1 MALPATLVVKINLS
15 GGASFGNPF
24 ILGTSQLGFAEL
36 ASSVPVIVD
45 VSAQTLNISTRRGR
59 NLIQDQYESGQATI
73 RINDPDGDWNPQNTS
88 SPYYGLLQ
96 PLRKIQAS
104 AIYGATTYGL
114 FGGYITEYRYT
125 YPTGQETGYV
135 TFICYDAFRLM
146 YNSNV
151 TTVTGGTAG
160 QTTAQRV
167 QSILTMIAWPPAFTS
182 IGTGATTCVVDPGT
196 TRTVLEAIQT
206 AEFTEQGAFY
216 IDENGVATF
225 KGRQFVYD
233 AQAASPTVFNQTG
246 GISYAG
252 ITFALDDKTIVNK
265 ATVTRIGGTAGQ
277 TTAQRVQSILT
288 MIAWPPAF
296 TSIGTG
302 ATTCVAD
309 PGTTRTVLEAIQT
322 AEFTEQGAFYID
334 ENGVATFKGR
344 QYVYDAQAASPTV
357 FNQTGTGINYA
368 GITFALD
375 DKTIVNKASVTR
387 IGGTTQTYSDATSI
401 AQYFTRSITATDML
415 MQTDAN
421 ALALATAYVDSR
433 KETSIRI
440 ETITLDLMTPSYTAG
455 VTAALSL
462 DFFNTVDITNE
473 QPGGSTIQKK
483 LQVQGI
489 AHNITPNT
497 WTTTIA
503 TQEPLLDVMYQN

>member
-1 MALPATLVVKINLS
+1 MALPATLSVKINLS

-36 ASSVPVIVD
+36 ASAIPVIVD
-45 VSAQTLNISTRRGR
+45 VSAQTTNISTRRGR
-59 NLIQDQYESGQATI
+59 NLLQDNYESGQATI
-73 RINDPDGDWNPQNTS
+73 RVVDPDGDFNPQNTS
-88 SPYYGLLQ
+88 SPYFGLLQ

-104 AIYGATTYGL
+104 AIYGGVTYGL

-125 YPTGQETGYV
+125 YPTGQEVGYV

-167 QSILTMIAWPPAFTS
+167 QSILS
-182 IGTGATTCVVDPGT
+182 
-196 TRTVLEAIQT
+196 
-206 AEFTEQGAFY
+206 
-216 IDENGVATF
+216 
-225 KGRQFVYD
+225 
-233 AQAASPTVFNQTG
+233 
-246 GISYAG
+246 
-252 ITFALDDKTIVNK
+252 
-265 ATVTRIGGTAGQ
+265 
-277 TTAQRVQSILT
+277 

-322 AEFTEQGAFYID
+322 AEFTEQGAFYIN

-344 QYVYDAQAASPTV
+344 QFVYDAQAASPTV

-375 DKTIVNKASVTR
+375 DKTIVNKATVTR
-387 IGGTTQTYSDATSI
+387 IGGTAQTYSDASSI

-440 ETITLDLMTPSYTAG
+440 ETITLDLVTPNYASGVAAG
-455 VTAALSL
+455 LSL
-462 DFFNTVDITNE
+462 EFFDTVDITNE

-483 LQVQGI
+483 LQIQGI
-489 AHNITPNT
+489 AHTITPNT
-497 WTTTIA
+497 WVTTFA
-503 TQEPLLDVMYQN
+503 TQEPLLDVMY

>member
-1 MALPATLVVKINLS
+1 MALPATLSVKINLS

-24 ILGTSQLGFAEL
+24 ILGTAQLGFAEL
-36 ASSVPVIVD
+36 ASSIPVIVD
-45 VSAQTLNISTRRGR
+45 VSAQTTNISTRRGR
-59 NLIQDQYESGQATI
+59 NLLQDNYESGQATI
-73 RINDPDGDWNPQNTS
+73 RVVDPDGDFNPQNTA
-88 SPYYGLLQ
+88 SPYFGLLQ

-104 AIYGATTYGL
+104 AIYGGVTYGL

-125 YPTGQETGYV
+125 YPTGQEVGYV

-167 QSILTMIAWPPAFTS
+167 QSILSMIAWPA
-182 IGTGATTCVVDPGT
+182 
-196 TRTVLEAIQT
+196 
-206 AEFTEQGAFY
+206 
-216 IDENGVATF
+216 
-225 KGRQFVYD
+225 
-233 AQAASPTVFNQTG
+233 
-246 GISYAG
+246 
-252 ITFALDDKTIVNK
+252 
-265 ATVTRIGGTAGQ
+265 
-277 TTAQRVQSILT
+277 
-288 MIAWPPAF
+288 AF

-322 AEFTEQGAFYID
+322 AEFTEQGAFYIN

-344 QYVYDAQAASPTV
+344 QFVVYAQAASPTV

-375 DKTIVNKASVTR
+375 DKTIVNKATVTR
-387 IGGTTQTYSDATSI
+387 IGGTAQTYSDATSI

-440 ETITLDLMTPSYTAG
+440 ETITLDLVTPNYSAG
-455 VTAALSL
+455 VTAGLSL
-462 DFFNTVDITNE
+462 EFFDTVDITNE

-483 LQVQGI
+483 LQIQGI
-489 AHNITPNT
+489 AHTITPNT
-497 WTTTIA
+497 WVTTFA
-503 TQEPLLDVMYQN
+503 TQEPLLDVMY

>member
-1 MALPATLVVKINLS
+1 MALPATLSVKINLS

-24 ILGTSQLGFAEL
+24 ILNTSQLGFAEL
-36 ASSVPVIVD
+36 ASAIPVIVD

-59 NLIQDQYESGQATI
+59 NLLQDNYESGQATI
-73 RINDPDGDWNPQNTS
+73 RVVDPQGLFNPQNIS
-88 SPYYGLLQ
+88 SPYFGLLQ

-104 AIYGATTYGL
+104 AIYGGVTYGL
-114 FGGYITEYRYT
+114 FGGYITEFRYT
-125 YPTGQETGYV
+125 YPTGQETGYC

-151 TTVTGGTAG
+151 TTVT
-160 QTTAQRV
+160 
-167 QSILTMIAWPPAFTS
+167 
-182 IGTGATTCVVDPGT
+182 
-196 TRTVLEAIQT
+196 
-206 AEFTEQGAFY
+206 
-216 IDENGVATF
+216 
-225 KGRQFVYD
+225 
-233 AQAASPTVFNQTG
+233 
-246 GISYAG
+246 
-252 ITFALDDKTIVNK
+252 
-265 ATVTRIGGTAGQ
+265 GGTAGQ

-344 QYVYDAQAASPTV
+344 QFVYDAQAASPTV
-357 FNQTGTGINYA
+357 FNQTSGISYA

-375 DKTIVNKASVTR
+375 DKTIVNKATVTR
-387 IGGTTQTYSDATSI
+387 IAGTAQTYSDATSI

-421 ALALATAYVDSR
+421 ALSLATAYVDSR

-440 ETITLDLMTPSYTAG
+440 ETITLDLMTPSYSAG
-455 VTAALSL
+455 ITAALSL

-497 WTTTIA
+497 WTTTLA
-503 TQEPLLDVMYQN
+503 TQEPLLDVMY

>member
-1 MALPATLVVKINLS
+1 MALPATISVKINLS

-45 VSAQTLNISTRRGR
+45 VSTSTLNISTRRGR
-59 NLIQDQYESGQATI
+59 NLLQDNYESGQATI
-73 RINDPDGDWNPQNTS
+73 RVVDPNGDFNPQNTS

-146 YNSNV
+146 YNSNI

-225 KGRQFVYD
+225 KGRQYVYD

-265 ATVTRIGGTAGQ
+265 ATVTRIGGTA
-277 TTAQRVQSILT
+277 
-288 MIAWPPAF
+288 
-296 TSIGTG
+296 
-302 ATTCVAD
+302 
-309 PGTTRTVLEAIQT
+309 
-322 AEFTEQGAFYID
+322 
-334 ENGVATFKGR
+334 
-344 QYVYDAQAASPTV
+344 
-357 FNQTGTGINYA
+357 
-368 GITFALD
+368 
-375 DKTIVNKASVTR
+375 
-387 IGGTTQTYSDATSI
+387 QTYSDATSI

-415 MQTDAN
+415 MQTDPV
-421 ALALATAYVDSR
+421 ALSLATAYVDSR

-440 ETITLDLMTPSYTAG
+440 ETITLDLMTPSYSAG
-455 VTAALSL
+455 ITAALSL

-497 WTTTIA
+497 WTTTLA

>member
-1 MALPATLVVKINLS
+1 MALPATISVKINLS
-15 GGASFGNPF
+15 GGASVGNPF
-24 ILGTSQLGFAEL
+24 ILNTAQLGFAEL
-36 ASSVPVIVD
+36 ASTIPVIVD
-45 VSAQTLNISTRRGR
+45 VSTSTLNISTRRGR
-59 NLIQDQYESGQATI
+59 NLLQDNYESGSATI
-73 RINDPDGDWNPQNTS
+73 RVVDPNGDFNPQNTA

-104 AIYGATTYGL
+104 AIYSGTTYGL

-151 TTVTGGTAG
+151 TTVT
-160 QTTAQRV
+160 
-167 QSILTMIAWPPAFTS
+167 
-182 IGTGATTCVVDPGT
+182 
-196 TRTVLEAIQT
+196 
-206 AEFTEQGAFY
+206 
-216 IDENGVATF
+216 
-225 KGRQFVYD
+225 
-233 AQAASPTVFNQTG
+233 
-246 GISYAG
+246 
-252 ITFALDDKTIVNK
+252 
-265 ATVTRIGGTAGQ
+265 GGTAGQ

-357 FNQTGTGINYA
+357 FNQTGGISYA

-375 DKTIVNKASVTR
+375 DKTIVNKATVTR
-387 IGGTTQTYSDATSI
+387 IGGTAQTYSDATSI

-415 MQTDAN
+415 MQSDAN

-440 ETITLDLMTPSYTAG
+440 ETITLDLMTPSYSAG
-455 VTAALSL
+455 ITAALSL

-503 TQEPLLDVMYQN
+503 TQEALLDVMY

>member
-1 MALPATLVVKINLS
+1 MALPATISVKINLS
-15 GGASFGNPF
+15 GGASFGPPF
-24 ILGTSQLGFAEL
+24 ILGTSTLGNAEL
-36 ASSVPVIVD
+36 VASLPVIVD
-45 VSAQTLNISTRRGR
+45 VSTSTLNISTRRGR
-59 NLIQDQYESGQATI
+59 NLLQDNYESGSATI
-73 RINDPDGDWNPQNTS
+73 RVVDPNGDFNPQNTA

-104 AIYGATTYGL
+104 AIYSGTTYGL

-125 YPTGQETGYV
+125 YPTGQELGYV
-135 TFICYDAFRLM
+135 TFVCYDAFRLM

-265 ATVTRIGGTAGQ
+265 ATVTRIGGTA
-277 TTAQRVQSILT
+277 
-288 MIAWPPAF
+288 
-296 TSIGTG
+296 
-302 ATTCVAD
+302 
-309 PGTTRTVLEAIQT
+309 
-322 AEFTEQGAFYID
+322 
-334 ENGVATFKGR
+334 
-344 QYVYDAQAASPTV
+344 
-357 FNQTGTGINYA
+357 
-368 GITFALD
+368 
-375 DKTIVNKASVTR
+375 
-387 IGGTTQTYSDATSI
+387 QTYSDATSI

-415 MQTDAN
+415 MQTDPV
-421 ALALATAYVDSR
+421 ALSLATAYVDSR

-440 ETITLDLMTPSYTAG
+440 ETITLDLMTPSYSAG
-455 VTAALSL
+455 ITAALSL

-497 WTTTIA
+497 WTTTLA
-503 TQEPLLDVMYQN
+503 TQEPLLDVMY

>member
-1 MALPATLVVKINLS
+1 MALPATLSVKINLS

-36 ASSVPVIVD
+36 ASAIPVIVD
-45 VSAQTLNISTRRGR
+45 VSAQTTNISTRRGR
-59 NLIQDQYESGQATI
+59 NLLQDKYESGQATI
-73 RINDPDGDWNPQNTS
+73 RVVDPDGDFNPQNTS

-104 AIYGATTYGL
+104 AIYGGVTYGL

-167 QSILTMIAWPPAFTS
+167 QSILS
-182 IGTGATTCVVDPGT
+182 
-196 TRTVLEAIQT
+196 
-206 AEFTEQGAFY
+206 
-216 IDENGVATF
+216 
-225 KGRQFVYD
+225 
-233 AQAASPTVFNQTG
+233 
-246 GISYAG
+246 
-252 ITFALDDKTIVNK
+252 
-265 ATVTRIGGTAGQ
+265 
-277 TTAQRVQSILT
+277 

-322 AEFTEQGAFYID
+322 AEFTEQGAFYIN

-344 QYVYDAQAASPTV
+344 QFVYDAQAASPTV

-375 DKTIVNKASVTR
+375 DKTIVNKATVTR
-387 IGGTTQTYSDATSI
+387 IGGTAQTYSDATSI

-440 ETITLDLMTPSYTAG
+440 ETITLDLVTPNYASGVAAG
-455 VTAALSL
+455 LSL
-462 DFFNTVDITNE
+462 EFFDTVDITNE

-483 LQVQGI
+483 LQIQGI
-489 AHNITPNT
+489 AHTITPNT
-497 WTTTIA
+497 WVTTFA
-503 TQEPLLDVMYQN
+503 TQEPLLDVMY

>member
-36 ASSVPVIVD
+36 ASAIPVIVD
-45 VSAQTLNISTRRGR
+45 VSAQTTNISTRRGR
-59 NLIQDQYESGQATI
+59 NLLQDNYESGQATI
-73 RINDPDGDWNPQNTS
+73 RVVDPNGDFNPQNTS
-88 SPYYGLLQ
+88 SPYFGLLQ

-104 AIYGATTYGL
+104 AIYGGVTYGL
-114 FGGYITEYRYT
+114 FGGYITEYRYN
-125 YPTGQETGYV
+125 YPTGQELGYV
-135 TFICYDAFRLM
+135 TFVCYDAFRLM
-146 YNSNV
+146 YNSGI
-151 TTVTGGTAG
+151 TTVT
-160 QTTAQRV
+160 
-167 QSILTMIAWPPAFTS
+167 
-182 IGTGATTCVVDPGT
+182 
-196 TRTVLEAIQT
+196 
-206 AEFTEQGAFY
+206 
-216 IDENGVATF
+216 
-225 KGRQFVYD
+225 
-233 AQAASPTVFNQTG
+233 
-246 GISYAG
+246 
-252 ITFALDDKTIVNK
+252 
-265 ATVTRIGGTAGQ
+265 GGTAGQ

-344 QYVYDAQAASPTV
+344 QFVVDAQAASPTV
-357 FNQTGTGINYA
+357 FNQTGTGIDYA

-375 DKTIVNKASVTR
+375 DKTIVNKATVTR
-387 IGGTTQTYSDATSI
+387 IGGTAQTNSDATSI

-421 ALALATAYVDSR
+421 ALALATAYVTSR

-440 ETITLDLMTPSYTAG
+440 ETITLDLVTPSYTAG

-462 DFFNTVDITNE
+462 DFFNTVDITNI

-503 TQEPLLDVMYQN
+503 TQEALLDVMY

>member
-1 MALPATLVVKINLS
+1 MALPATLSVKINLS

-36 ASSVPVIVD
+36 QSSVPVIVD
-45 VSAQTLNISTRRGR
+45 VSTQTLNIATRRGR
-59 NLIQDQYESGQATI
+59 NLLQDNYESGQATI
-73 RINDPDGDWNPQNTS
+73 RIVDPTGQFNPQNS
-88 SPYYGLLQ
+88 LSPLFGLLQ

-104 AIYGATTYGL
+104 AIYNGVTYGL

-125 YPTGQETGYV
+125 YPTGQETGYC

-167 QSILTMIAWPPAFTS
+167 QSILTMIAWPAAFTS
-182 IGTGATTCVVDPGT
+182 IGTGATTCVADPGT
-196 TRTVLEAIQT
+196 QRTVLQAIQT

-216 IDENGVATF
+216 IDANGVATF

-265 ATVTRIGGTAGQ
+265 ATVTRIGGTA
-277 TTAQRVQSILT
+277 
-288 MIAWPPAF
+288 
-296 TSIGTG
+296 
-302 ATTCVAD
+302 
-309 PGTTRTVLEAIQT
+309 
-322 AEFTEQGAFYID
+322 
-334 ENGVATFKGR
+334 
-344 QYVYDAQAASPTV
+344 
-357 FNQTGTGINYA
+357 
-368 GITFALD
+368 
-375 DKTIVNKASVTR
+375 
-387 IGGTTQTYSDATSI
+387 QTYSDATSI

-415 MQTDAN
+415 MQSDAN

-440 ETITLDLMTPSYTAG
+440 ETITLDLVTPSYTAG
-455 VTAALSL
+455 VTAALDL
-462 DFFNTVDITNE
+462 DFFDTVDITNE

>member
-1 MALPATLVVKINLS
+1 MALPATLSVKINLS

-36 ASSVPVIVD
+36 ASAIPVIVD
-45 VSAQTLNISTRRGR
+45 VSAQTTNISTRRGR
-59 NLIQDQYESGQATI
+59 NLLQDNYESGQATI
-73 RINDPDGDWNPQNTS
+73 RVVDPDGDFNPQNTS
-88 SPYYGLLQ
+88 SPYFGLLQ

-104 AIYGATTYGL
+104 AIYGGVTYGL

-125 YPTGQETGYV
+125 YPTGQEVGYV

-167 QSILTMIAWPPAFTS
+167 QSILS
-182 IGTGATTCVVDPGT
+182 
-196 TRTVLEAIQT
+196 
-206 AEFTEQGAFY
+206 
-216 IDENGVATF
+216 
-225 KGRQFVYD
+225 
-233 AQAASPTVFNQTG
+233 
-246 GISYAG
+246 
-252 ITFALDDKTIVNK
+252 
-265 ATVTRIGGTAGQ
+265 
-277 TTAQRVQSILT
+277 

-322 AEFTEQGAFYID
+322 AEFTEQGAFYIN

-344 QYVYDAQAASPTV
+344 QFVVDAQAASPTV

-375 DKTIVNKASVTR
+375 DKTIVNKATVTR
-387 IGGTTQTYSDATSI
+387 IGGTAQSYSDATSI

-440 ETITLDLMTPSYTAG
+440 ETITLDLVTPNYSAG
-455 VTAALSL
+455 VEAGLSL
-462 DFFNTVDITNE
+462 EFFDTVDITNE

-483 LQVQGI
+483 LQIQGI
-489 AHNITPNT
+489 AHTITPNT
-497 WTTTIA
+497 WVTTFA
-503 TQEPLLDVMYQN
+503 TQEPLLDVMY

>member
-1 MALPATLVVKINLS
+1 MALPATLSVKINLS

-36 ASSVPVIVD
+36 ASAIPVIVD
-45 VSAQTLNISTRRGR
+45 VSAQTTNISTRRGR
-59 NLIQDQYESGQATI
+59 NLLQDNYESGQATI
-73 RINDPDGDWNPQNTS
+73 RVVDPDGDFNPQNTS
-88 SPYYGLLQ
+88 SPYFGLLQ

-104 AIYGATTYGL
+104 AIYGGVTYGL

-125 YPTGQETGYV
+125 YPTGQEVGYV

-167 QSILTMIAWPPAFTS
+167 QSILS
-182 IGTGATTCVVDPGT
+182 
-196 TRTVLEAIQT
+196 
-206 AEFTEQGAFY
+206 
-216 IDENGVATF
+216 
-225 KGRQFVYD
+225 
-233 AQAASPTVFNQTG
+233 
-246 GISYAG
+246 
-252 ITFALDDKTIVNK
+252 
-265 ATVTRIGGTAGQ
+265 
-277 TTAQRVQSILT
+277 

-322 AEFTEQGAFYID
+322 AEFTEQGAFYIN

-344 QYVYDAQAASPTV
+344 QFVVDAQAASPTV

-375 DKTIVNKASVTR
+375 DKTIVNKATVTR
-387 IGGTTQTYSDATSI
+387 IGGTAQSYSDATSI

-440 ETITLDLMTPSYTAG
+440 ETITLDLVTPNYSAG
-455 VTAALSL
+455 VEAGLSL
-462 DFFNTVDITNE
+462 EFFDTVDITNE

-483 LQVQGI
+483 LQIQGI
-489 AHNITPNT
+489 AHTITPNT
-497 WTTTIA
+497 WVTTFA

>member
-36 ASSVPVIVD
+36 ASAIPVIVD
-45 VSAQTLNISTRRGR
+45 VSAQTTNISTRRGR
-59 NLIQDQYESGQATI
+59 NLLQDNYESGQATI
-73 RINDPDGDWNPQNTS
+73 RVVDPNGDFNPQNTS
-88 SPYYGLLQ
+88 SPYFGLLQ

-104 AIYGATTYGL
+104 AIYGGVTYGL

-146 YNSNV
+146 YNSGI

-233 AQAASPTVFNQTG
+233 AQAASPTIFNQNGTG
-246 GISYAG
+246 INYAG

-265 ATVTRIGGTAGQ
+265 ATVTRIGGTA
-277 TTAQRVQSILT
+277 
-288 MIAWPPAF
+288 
-296 TSIGTG
+296 
-302 ATTCVAD
+302 
-309 PGTTRTVLEAIQT
+309 
-322 AEFTEQGAFYID
+322 
-334 ENGVATFKGR
+334 
-344 QYVYDAQAASPTV
+344 
-357 FNQTGTGINYA
+357 
-368 GITFALD
+368 
-375 DKTIVNKASVTR
+375 
-387 IGGTTQTYSDATSI
+387 QTYSDATSI

-415 MQTDAN
+415 MQSDAN
-421 ALALATAYVDSR
+421 ALALATAYVTSR

-440 ETITLDLMTPSYTAG
+440 ETITLDLVTPSYTAG

-462 DFFNTVDITNE
+462 DFFDTVDITNE

-503 TQEPLLDVMYQN
+503 TQEALLDVMYQN

>member
-1 MALPATLVVKINLS
+1 MALPATISVKINLS
-15 GGASFGNPF
+15 GGASFGPSF

-59 NLIQDQYESGQATI
+59 NIIQDNYESGTATI

-167 QSILTMIAWPPAFTS
+167 QSILTMIGWPGSFTS
-182 IGTGATTCVVDPGT
+182 IGTGATTCVADPGT

-265 ATVTRIGGTAGQ
+265 ATVTRIGGTA
-277 TTAQRVQSILT
+277 
-288 MIAWPPAF
+288 
-296 TSIGTG
+296 
-302 ATTCVAD
+302 
-309 PGTTRTVLEAIQT
+309 
-322 AEFTEQGAFYID
+322 
-334 ENGVATFKGR
+334 
-344 QYVYDAQAASPTV
+344 
-357 FNQTGTGINYA
+357 
-368 GITFALD
+368 
-375 DKTIVNKASVTR
+375 
-387 IGGTTQTYSDATSI
+387 QTYSDATSI

-421 ALALATAYVDSR
+421 ALSLATAYVDSR

-440 ETITLDLMTPSYTAG
+440 ETITLDLMTPSYSAG
-455 VTAALSL
+455 ITAALSL

-497 WTTTIA
+497 WTTTLA
-503 TQEPLLDVMYQN
+503 TQEPLLDVMY

>member
-1 MALPATLVVKINLS
+1 MALPATLSVKINLS

-36 ASSVPVIVD
+36 ASAIPVIVD
-45 VSAQTLNISTRRGR
+45 VSSQTLNISTRRGR
-59 NLIQDQYESGQATI
+59 NLLQDNYESGQATI
-73 RINDPDGDWNPQNTS
+73 RIVDPNGDFNPQNTA
-88 SPYYGLLQ
+88 SPYFGLLQ

-104 AIYGATTYGL
+104 AIYGGVTYGL
-114 FGGYITEYRYT
+114 FGGYITEFRYT
-125 YPTGQETGYV
+125 YPTGQETGYC

-167 QSILTMIAWPPAFTS
+167 QSILTMIAWPA
-182 IGTGATTCVVDPGT
+182 
-196 TRTVLEAIQT
+196 
-206 AEFTEQGAFY
+206 
-216 IDENGVATF
+216 
-225 KGRQFVYD
+225 
-233 AQAASPTVFNQTG
+233 
-246 GISYAG
+246 
-252 ITFALDDKTIVNK
+252 
-265 ATVTRIGGTAGQ
+265 
-277 TTAQRVQSILT
+277 
-288 MIAWPPAF
+288 AF

-357 FNQTGTGINYA
+357 FNQTGGISYA

-375 DKTIVNKASVTR
+375 DKTIVNKATVTR
-387 IGGTTQTYSDATSI
+387 IGGTAQTYSDATSI

-440 ETITLDLMTPSYTAG
+440 ETITLDLMTPSYSAG
-455 VTAALSL
+455 ITAALSL

>member
-36 ASSVPVIVD
+36 ASNVPVIVD

-265 ATVTRIGGTAGQ
+265 ATVTRIGGTA
-277 TTAQRVQSILT
+277 
-288 MIAWPPAF
+288 
-296 TSIGTG
+296 
-302 ATTCVAD
+302 
-309 PGTTRTVLEAIQT
+309 
-322 AEFTEQGAFYID
+322 
-334 ENGVATFKGR
+334 
-344 QYVYDAQAASPTV
+344 
-357 FNQTGTGINYA
+357 
-368 GITFALD
+368 
-375 DKTIVNKASVTR
+375 
-387 IGGTTQTYSDATSI
+387 QTYSDATSI
-401 AQYFTRSITATDML
+401 AAYFTRSITATDML
-415 MQTDAN
+415 MQSDAN

-440 ETITLDLMTPSYTAG
+440 ETITLDLMTPSYSAG
-455 VTAALSL
+455 ITAALSL

-503 TQEPLLDVMYQN
+503 TQEPLLDVMY

>member
-1 MALPATLVVKINLS
+1 MALPATISVKINLS

-59 NLIQDQYESGQATI
+59 NIIQDNYESGTATI
-73 RINDPDGDWNPQNTS
+73 RVVDPNGDWNPQNTS

-167 QSILTMIAWPPAFTS
+167 QSILTMIAWPAAFTS

-265 ATVTRIGGTAGQ
+265 ATVTRIGGTA
-277 TTAQRVQSILT
+277 
-288 MIAWPPAF
+288 
-296 TSIGTG
+296 
-302 ATTCVAD
+302 
-309 PGTTRTVLEAIQT
+309 
-322 AEFTEQGAFYID
+322 
-334 ENGVATFKGR
+334 
-344 QYVYDAQAASPTV
+344 
-357 FNQTGTGINYA
+357 
-368 GITFALD
+368 
-375 DKTIVNKASVTR
+375 
-387 IGGTTQTYSDATSI
+387 QTYSDATSI
-401 AQYFTRSITATDML
+401 AAYFTRSITATDML
-415 MQTDAN
+415 MQTDPV
-421 ALALATAYVDSR
+421 ALSLATAYVDSR

-440 ETITLDLMTPSYTAG
+440 ETITLDLMTPSYSAG
-455 VTAALSL
+455 ITAALSL

-503 TQEPLLDVMYQN
+503 TQEPLLDVMY

>member
-1 MALPATLVVKINLS
+1 MALPATLSVKINLS

-36 ASSVPVIVD
+36 ASAIPVIVD
-45 VSAQTLNISTRRGR
+45 VSAQTTNISTRRGR
-59 NLIQDQYESGQATI
+59 NLLQDKYESGQATI
-73 RINDPDGDWNPQNTS
+73 RVVDPNGDFNPQNTS
-88 SPYYGLLQ
+88 SPYFGLLQ

-104 AIYGATTYGL
+104 AIYGGVTYGL

-125 YPTGQETGYV
+125 YPTGQEVGYV

-167 QSILTMIAWPPAFTS
+167 QSILTMIAWPA
-182 IGTGATTCVVDPGT
+182 
-196 TRTVLEAIQT
+196 
-206 AEFTEQGAFY
+206 
-216 IDENGVATF
+216 
-225 KGRQFVYD
+225 
-233 AQAASPTVFNQTG
+233 
-246 GISYAG
+246 
-252 ITFALDDKTIVNK
+252 
-265 ATVTRIGGTAGQ
+265 
-277 TTAQRVQSILT
+277 
-288 MIAWPPAF
+288 AF

-309 PGTTRTVLEAIQT
+309 PGTTRTVLQAIQT
-322 AEFTEQGAFYID
+322 AEFTEQGAFYIN

-344 QYVYDAQAASPTV
+344 QFVVDAQAASPTV

-375 DKTIVNKASVTR
+375 DKTIVNKATVTR
-387 IGGTTQTYSDATSI
+387 IGGTAQTYSDATSI
-401 AQYFTRSITATDML
+401 AQYFTRSITATEML

-440 ETITLDLMTPSYTAG
+440 ETITLDLVTPNYSAG
-455 VTAALSL
+455 VTAGLSL
-462 DFFNTVDITNE
+462 EFFDTVDITNE

-483 LQVQGI
+483 LQIQGI
-489 AHNITPNT
+489 AHTITPNT
-497 WTTTIA
+497 WVTTFA
-503 TQEPLLDVMYQN
+503 TQEPLLDVMY

>member
-1 MALPATLVVKINLS
+1 MALPATISVKINLS

-59 NLIQDQYESGQATI
+59 NLLQDNYESGSATI
-73 RINDPDGDWNPQNTS
+73 KIVDPDGFFNPQNAS
-88 SPYYGLLQ
+88 SPYFGLLQ

-104 AIYGATTYGL
+104 AIYGSVTYGL

-125 YPTGQETGYV
+125 YPTGQETGYC

-265 ATVTRIGGTAGQ
+265 ATVTRIGGTA
-277 TTAQRVQSILT
+277 
-288 MIAWPPAF
+288 
-296 TSIGTG
+296 
-302 ATTCVAD
+302 
-309 PGTTRTVLEAIQT
+309 
-322 AEFTEQGAFYID
+322 
-334 ENGVATFKGR
+334 
-344 QYVYDAQAASPTV
+344 
-357 FNQTGTGINYA
+357 
-368 GITFALD
+368 
-375 DKTIVNKASVTR
+375 
-387 IGGTTQTYSDATSI
+387 QTYSDATSI

-415 MQTDAN
+415 MQTDPV
-421 ALALATAYVDSR
+421 ALSLATAYVDSR

-440 ETITLDLMTPSYTAG
+440 ETITLDLMTPSYSAG
-455 VTAALSL
+455 ITAALSI

-503 TQEPLLDVMYQN
+503 TQEPLLDVMY

>member
-1 MALPATLVVKINLS
+1 MALPATISVKINLS

-45 VSAQTLNISTRRGR
+45 VSTSTLNISTRRGR
-59 NLIQDQYESGQATI
+59 NLLQDNYESGSATI
-73 RINDPDGDWNPQNTS
+73 KIVDPNGYFNPQNTA

-104 AIYGATTYGL
+104 AIYGGTTYGL

-125 YPTGQETGYV
+125 YPTGQETGYC

-225 KGRQFVYD
+225 KGRQYVYD

-265 ATVTRIGGTAGQ
+265 ATVTRIGGTA
-277 TTAQRVQSILT
+277 
-288 MIAWPPAF
+288 
-296 TSIGTG
+296 
-302 ATTCVAD
+302 
-309 PGTTRTVLEAIQT
+309 
-322 AEFTEQGAFYID
+322 
-334 ENGVATFKGR
+334 
-344 QYVYDAQAASPTV
+344 
-357 FNQTGTGINYA
+357 
-368 GITFALD
+368 
-375 DKTIVNKASVTR
+375 
-387 IGGTTQTYSDATSI
+387 QTYSDATSI
-401 AQYFTRSITATDML
+401 AAYFTRSITATDML
-415 MQTDAN
+415 MQTDPV
-421 ALALATAYVDSR
+421 ALSLATAYVDSR

-440 ETITLDLMTPSYTAG
+440 ETITLDLMTPSYSAG

-462 DFFNTVDITNE
+462 DFFDTVDITNE

-503 TQEPLLDVMYQN
+503 TQEPLLDVMY

>member
-1 MALPATLVVKINLS
+1 MALPATLSVKINLS

-36 ASSVPVIVD
+36 ASAIPVIVD
-45 VSAQTLNISTRRGR
+45 VSAQTTNISTRRGR
-59 NLIQDQYESGQATI
+59 NLLQDKYESGQATI
-73 RINDPDGDWNPQNTS
+73 RVVDPDGDFNPQNTS
-88 SPYYGLLQ
+88 SPYFGLLQ

-104 AIYGATTYGL
+104 AIYGGVTYGL

-125 YPTGQETGYV
+125 YPTGQEVGYV

-167 QSILTMIAWPPAFTS
+167 QSILSMIAWPA
-182 IGTGATTCVVDPGT
+182 
-196 TRTVLEAIQT
+196 
-206 AEFTEQGAFY
+206 
-216 IDENGVATF
+216 
-225 KGRQFVYD
+225 
-233 AQAASPTVFNQTG
+233 
-246 GISYAG
+246 
-252 ITFALDDKTIVNK
+252 
-265 ATVTRIGGTAGQ
+265 
-277 TTAQRVQSILT
+277 
-288 MIAWPPAF
+288 AF

-344 QYVYDAQAASPTV
+344 QYVYDAQSASPTV

-375 DKTIVNKASVTR
+375 DKTIVNKATVTR
-387 IGGTTQTYSDATSI
+387 IGGTAQTYSDATSI

-440 ETITLDLMTPSYTAG
+440 ETITLDLVTPNYSAG
-455 VTAALSL
+455 VEAGLSL
-462 DFFNTVDITNE
+462 EFFDTVDITNE

-483 LQVQGI
+483 LQIQGI
-489 AHNITPNT
+489 AHTITPNT
-497 WTTTIA
+497 WVTTFA

>member
-1 MALPATLVVKINLS
+1 MALPATLSVKINLS
-15 GGASFGNPF
+15 GGASFGNPL
-24 ILGTSQLGFAEL
+24 ILGTGKLGETEL
-36 ASSVPVIVD
+36 AASVPVIVD
-45 VSAQTLNISTRRGR
+45 VSTSTLNISTRRGR
-59 NLIQDQYESGQATI
+59 NLLQDQYESGQATI
-73 RINDPDGDWNPQNTS
+73 RINDPNGDWNPQNTS

-104 AIYGATTYGL
+104 AIYSGTTYGL

-151 TTVTGGTAG
+151 TTVTGGIAG

-167 QSILTMIAWPPAFTS
+167 QSILTMIAWPAAFTS

-206 AEFTEQGAFY
+206 CEFTEQGAFY
-216 IDENGVATF
+216 IDENGTATF

-233 AQAASPTVFNQTG
+233 AQAASPTVFNQTT
-246 GISYAG
+246 GINYAG

-265 ATVTRIGGTAGQ
+265 ATVTRIGGTA
-277 TTAQRVQSILT
+277 
-288 MIAWPPAF
+288 
-296 TSIGTG
+296 
-302 ATTCVAD
+302 
-309 PGTTRTVLEAIQT
+309 
-322 AEFTEQGAFYID
+322 
-334 ENGVATFKGR
+334 
-344 QYVYDAQAASPTV
+344 
-357 FNQTGTGINYA
+357 
-368 GITFALD
+368 
-375 DKTIVNKASVTR
+375 
-387 IGGTTQTYSDATSI
+387 QTYSDATSI
-401 AQYFTRSITATDML
+401 AAYFTRSITATDML
-415 MQTDAN
+415 MQTDPV
-421 ALALATAYVDSR
+421 ALSLATAYVDSR

-440 ETITLDLMTPSYTAG
+440 ETITLDLMTPSYSAG
-455 VTAALSL
+455 ITAALSL

-497 WTTTIA
+497 WTTTLA
-503 TQEPLLDVMYQN
+503 TQEPLLDVMY

>member
-1 MALPATLVVKINLS
+1 MGLPATISVKINLS

-36 ASSVPVIVD
+36 ASAIPVIVD
-45 VSAQTLNISTRRGR
+45 VSTSTTNISTRRGR
-59 NLIQDQYESGQATI
+59 NLLQDQYESGQATI
-73 RINDPDGDWNPQNTS
+73 RVVDPNGDFNPQNTS

-104 AIYGATTYGL
+104 AIYGGVTYGL

-135 TFICYDAFRLM
+135 TFVCYDAFRLM
-146 YNSNV
+146 YNSGI

-167 QSILTMIAWPPAFTS
+167 QSILSMIAWPASFTS
-182 IGTGATTCVVDPGT
+182 IGTGATTCVADPGT

-246 GISYAG
+246 TGINYAG

-265 ATVTRIGGTAGQ
+265 ATVTRIGGTA
-277 TTAQRVQSILT
+277 
-288 MIAWPPAF
+288 
-296 TSIGTG
+296 
-302 ATTCVAD
+302 
-309 PGTTRTVLEAIQT
+309 
-322 AEFTEQGAFYID
+322 
-334 ENGVATFKGR
+334 
-344 QYVYDAQAASPTV
+344 
-357 FNQTGTGINYA
+357 
-368 GITFALD
+368 
-375 DKTIVNKASVTR
+375 
-387 IGGTTQTYSDATSI
+387 QTYSDATSI

-440 ETITLDLMTPSYTAG
+440 ETITLDLVTPNYADGVLAG
-455 VTAALSL
+455 LSL

-483 LQVQGI
+483 LQIQGI
-489 AHNITPNT
+489 AHTITPNT
-497 WTTTIA
+497 WVTTFA
-503 TQEPLLDVMYQN
+503 TQEALLDVMY

>member
-1 MALPATLVVKINLS
+1 MALPATISVKINLS

-36 ASSVPVIVD
+36 ASAIPVIVD
-45 VSAQTLNISTRRGR
+45 VSTQTLNISTRRGR
-59 NLIQDQYESGQATI
+59 NLLQDKYESGSATI
-73 RINDPDGDWNPQNTS
+73 RIVDPNGDFNPQNTA
-88 SPYYGLLQ
+88 SPYFGLLQ

-104 AIYGATTYGL
+104 AIYSGVTYGL
-114 FGGYITEYRYT
+114 FGGYITEFRYT
-125 YPTGQETGYV
+125 YPTGQETGYC
-135 TFICYDAFRLM
+135 TFICNDAFRLM
-146 YNSNV
+146 YNSGI

-182 IGTGATTCVVDPGT
+182 IGTGATTCIADPGT
-196 TRTVLEAIQT
+196 TRTVLDAIHT
-206 AEFTEQGAFY
+206 VEFTEQGAFY
-216 IDENGVATF
+216 IDANGVATF

-233 AQAASPTVFNQTG
+233 AQAASPT
-246 GISYAG
+246 I
-252 ITFALDDKTIVNK
+252 
-265 ATVTRIGGTAGQ
+265 
-277 TTAQRVQSILT
+277 
-288 MIAWPPAF
+288 
-296 TSIGTG
+296 
-302 ATTCVAD
+302 
-309 PGTTRTVLEAIQT
+309 
-322 AEFTEQGAFYID
+322 
-334 ENGVATFKGR
+334 
-344 QYVYDAQAASPTV
+344 

-375 DKTIVNKASVTR
+375 DKTIVNKATVTR
-387 IGGTTQTYSDATSI
+387 TGGTAQTYSDATSI

-421 ALALATAYVDSR
+421 ALALATAYVDTR

-440 ETITLDLMTPSYTAG
+440 ETITLDLVTPSYTAG

-462 DFFNTVDITNE
+462 DFFDTVDITNE

-503 TQEPLLDVMYQN
+503 TQEALLDVMY

>member
-1 MALPATLVVKINLS
+1 MALPATISVKINLS

-36 ASSVPVIVD
+36 ASAIPVIVD
-45 VSAQTLNISTRRGR
+45 VSTQTLNISTRRGR
-59 NLIQDQYESGQATI
+59 NLLQDKYESGSATI
-73 RINDPDGDWNPQNTS
+73 RIVDPNGDFNPQNTA
-88 SPYYGLLQ
+88 SPYFGLLQ

-104 AIYGATTYGL
+104 AIYSGVTYGL
-114 FGGYITEYRYT
+114 FGGYITEFRYT
-125 YPTGQETGYV
+125 YPTGQETGYC
-135 TFICYDAFRLM
+135 TFICNDAFRLM
-146 YNSNV
+146 YNSGI

-182 IGTGATTCVVDPGT
+182 IGTGATTCIADPGT
-196 TRTVLEAIQT
+196 TRTVLDAIHT
-206 AEFTEQGAFY
+206 VEFTEQGAFY
-216 IDENGVATF
+216 IDANGVATF

-233 AQAASPTVFNQTG
+233 AQAASPT
-246 GISYAG
+246 I
-252 ITFALDDKTIVNK
+252 
-265 ATVTRIGGTAGQ
+265 
-277 TTAQRVQSILT
+277 
-288 MIAWPPAF
+288 
-296 TSIGTG
+296 
-302 ATTCVAD
+302 
-309 PGTTRTVLEAIQT
+309 
-322 AEFTEQGAFYID
+322 
-334 ENGVATFKGR
+334 
-344 QYVYDAQAASPTV
+344 

-375 DKTIVNKASVTR
+375 DKTIVNKATVTR
-387 IGGTTQTYSDATSI
+387 TGGTAQTYSDATSI

-421 ALALATAYVDSR
+421 ALALATAYVDTR

-440 ETITLDLMTPSYTAG
+440 ETITLDLVTPSYTAG

-462 DFFNTVDITNE
+462 DFFDTVDITNE

-503 TQEPLLDVMYQN
+503 TQEPLLDVMY

>member
-1 MALPATLVVKINLS
+1 MALPATISVKVNLS

-24 ILGTSQLGFAEL
+24 ILGTAQLGFAEL
-36 ASSVPVIVD
+36 ASSIPVIVD
-45 VSAQTLNISTRRGR
+45 VSAQTLNISTRRNR
-59 NLIQDQYESGQATI
+59 NILQDNYESGTATI
-73 RINDPDGDWNPQNTS
+73 RIVDPDGYWNPQNVS

-104 AIYGATTYGL
+104 AIYGGVTYGL

-125 YPTGQETGYV
+125 YPTSQDTGYC
-135 TFICYDAFRLM
+135 TFIIYDAFRLM

-167 QSILTMIAWPPAFTS
+167 QSILSMIAWPPAFTS
-182 IGTGATTCVVDPGT
+182 IGTGATTVQADPGT
-196 TRTVLEAIQT
+196 QRTVLEAIQT
-206 AEFTEQGAFY
+206 
-216 IDENGVATF
+216 
-225 KGRQFVYD
+225 
-233 AQAASPTVFNQTG
+233 
-246 GISYAG
+246 
-252 ITFALDDKTIVNK
+252 
-265 ATVTRIGGTAGQ
+265 
-277 TTAQRVQSILT
+277 
-288 MIAWPPAF
+288 
-296 TSIGTG
+296 
-302 ATTCVAD
+302 C
-309 PGTTRTVLEAIQT
+309 
-322 AEFTEQGAFYID
+322 EFTEQGAFYID

-344 QYVYDAQAASPTV
+344 QYVYDAQSASPTV
-357 FNQTGTGINYA
+357 FNQTGGISYA

-375 DKTIVNKASVTR
+375 DKQIVNKASVTR

-421 ALALATAYVDSR
+421 ALSLATAYVQSKKD
-433 KETSIRI
+433 TSIRI
-440 ETITLDLMTPSYTAG
+440 ETITLDLTTPSYTAG

-473 QPGGSTIQKK
+473 QPGGSVITKK

-497 WTTTIA
+497 WTTTLS

>member
-1 MALPATLVVKINLS
+1 MALPATISVKINLS

-59 NLIQDQYESGQATI
+59 NLLQDNYESGSATI
-73 RINDPDGDWNPQNTS
+73 KIVDPDGYFNPQNVS

-104 AIYGATTYGL
+104 AIYGGVTYGL

-125 YPTGQETGYV
+125 YPTGQETGYC

-225 KGRQFVYD
+225 KGRQYVYD

-265 ATVTRIGGTAGQ
+265 ATVTRIGGTA
-277 TTAQRVQSILT
+277 
-288 MIAWPPAF
+288 
-296 TSIGTG
+296 
-302 ATTCVAD
+302 
-309 PGTTRTVLEAIQT
+309 
-322 AEFTEQGAFYID
+322 
-334 ENGVATFKGR
+334 
-344 QYVYDAQAASPTV
+344 
-357 FNQTGTGINYA
+357 
-368 GITFALD
+368 
-375 DKTIVNKASVTR
+375 
-387 IGGTTQTYSDATSI
+387 QTYSDATSI

-415 MQTDAN
+415 MQTDGV
-421 ALALATAYVDSR
+421 ALSLATAYVDSR

-440 ETITLDLMTPSYTAG
+440 ETITLDLMTPSYSAG
-455 VTAALSL
+455 ITAALSL

-497 WTTTIA
+497 WTTTLA
-503 TQEPLLDVMYQN
+503 TQEPLLDVMY

>member
-1 MALPATLVVKINLS
+1 MALPATLSVKINLS

-36 ASSVPVIVD
+36 ASAIPVIVD
-45 VSAQTLNISTRRGR
+45 VSAQTTNISTRRGR
-59 NLIQDQYESGQATI
+59 NLLQDNYESGQATI
-73 RINDPDGDWNPQNTS
+73 RVVDPNGDFNPQNTS

-104 AIYGATTYGL
+104 AIYGGVTYGL

-146 YNSNV
+146 YNSGI

-167 QSILTMIAWPPAFTS
+167 QSILSMIAWPPAFTS
-182 IGTGATTCVVDPGT
+182 TGTGATTCVADPGT

-246 GISYAG
+246 TGINYAG

-265 ATVTRIGGTAGQ
+265 ATVTRIGGTA
-277 TTAQRVQSILT
+277 QS
-288 MIAWPPAF
+288 
-296 TSIGTG
+296 
-302 ATTCVAD
+302 
-309 PGTTRTVLEAIQT
+309 
-322 AEFTEQGAFYID
+322 
-334 ENGVATFKGR
+334 
-344 QYVYDAQAASPTV
+344 
-357 FNQTGTGINYA
+357 
-368 GITFALD
+368 
-375 DKTIVNKASVTR
+375 
-387 IGGTTQTYSDATSI
+387 YSDAASI

-440 ETITLDLMTPSYTAG
+440 ETITLDLVTPNYADGVLAG
-455 VTAALSL
+455 LSL

-483 LQVQGI
+483 LQIQGI
-489 AHNITPNT
+489 AHTITPNT
-497 WTTTIA
+497 WVTTFA
-503 TQEPLLDVMYQN
+503 TQEPLLDVMY

>member
-36 ASSVPVIVD
+36 ASAIPVIVD
-45 VSAQTLNISTRRGR
+45 VSAQTTNISTRRGR
-59 NLIQDQYESGQATI
+59 NLLQDNYESGQATI
-73 RINDPDGDWNPQNTS
+73 RVVDPNGDFNPQNTS
-88 SPYYGLLQ
+88 SPYFGLLQ

-104 AIYGATTYGL
+104 AIYGGVTYGL

-151 TTVTGGTAG
+151 TTVSGGTAG

-167 QSILTMIAWPPAFTS
+167 QSILSMIAWPS
-182 IGTGATTCVVDPGT
+182 
-196 TRTVLEAIQT
+196 
-206 AEFTEQGAFY
+206 
-216 IDENGVATF
+216 
-225 KGRQFVYD
+225 
-233 AQAASPTVFNQTG
+233 
-246 GISYAG
+246 
-252 ITFALDDKTIVNK
+252 
-265 ATVTRIGGTAGQ
+265 
-277 TTAQRVQSILT
+277 
-288 MIAWPPAF
+288 AF

-322 AEFTEQGAFYID
+322 AEFTEQGAFYIN

-344 QYVYDAQAASPTV
+344 QFVVDAQAASPTV

-375 DKTIVNKASVTR
+375 DKTIVNKATVTR
-387 IGGTTQTYSDATSI
+387 IGGTAQTYSDAASI

-421 ALALATAYVDSR
+421 ALSLATAYVDSR

-440 ETITLDLMTPSYTAG
+440 ETITLDLVTPNYASGVAAG
-455 VTAALSL
+455 LSL
-462 DFFNTVDITNE
+462 EFFDTVDITNE

-483 LQVQGI
+483 LQIQGI
-489 AHNITPNT
+489 AHTITPNT
-497 WTTTIA
+497 WVTTFA
-503 TQEPLLDVMYQN
+503 TQEPLLDVMY

>member
-24 ILGTSQLGFAEL
+24 ILGTAQLGFAEL
-36 ASSVPVIVD
+36 ASSIPVIVD
-45 VSAQTLNISTRRGR
+45 VSAQTTNISTRRGR
-59 NLIQDQYESGQATI
+59 NLLQDNYESGQATI
-73 RINDPDGDWNPQNTS
+73 RVVDPNGDFNPQNTS
-88 SPYYGLLQ
+88 SPYFGLLQ

-104 AIYGATTYGL
+104 AIYGGVTYGL

-167 QSILTMIAWPPAFTS
+167 QSILS
-182 IGTGATTCVVDPGT
+182 
-196 TRTVLEAIQT
+196 
-206 AEFTEQGAFY
+206 
-216 IDENGVATF
+216 
-225 KGRQFVYD
+225 
-233 AQAASPTVFNQTG
+233 
-246 GISYAG
+246 
-252 ITFALDDKTIVNK
+252 
-265 ATVTRIGGTAGQ
+265 
-277 TTAQRVQSILT
+277 

-322 AEFTEQGAFYID
+322 TEFTEQGAFYID

-344 QYVYDAQAASPTV
+344 QFVVDAQAASPTV

-375 DKTIVNKASVTR
+375 DKTIVNKATVTR
-387 IGGTTQTYSDATSI
+387 IGGTAQTNSDATSI

-421 ALALATAYVDSR
+421 ALSLATAYVTSR

-440 ETITLDLMTPSYTAG
+440 ETITLDLVTPSYTAG

-462 DFFNTVDITNE
+462 DFFDTVDITNE

-489 AHNITPNT
+489 AHDITPNT
-497 WTTTIA
+497 WVTVLT
-503 TQEPLLDVMYQN
+503 TQEPLLDVMY

>member
-1 MALPATLVVKINLS
+1 MALPATISVKINLS

-36 ASSVPVIVD
+36 ASSIPVIVD
-45 VSAQTLNISTRRGR
+45 VSTSTTNISTRRGR
-59 NLIQDQYESGQATI
+59 NILQDNYESGQATI
-73 RINDPDGDWNPQNTS
+73 RVVDPNSYWNPQNTS

-104 AIYGATTYGL
+104 AIYNGITYGI

-167 QSILTMIAWPPAFTS
+167 QSILTMISWPPAFTS
-182 IGTGATTCVVDPGT
+182 IGTGATTVQVDPGT

-206 AEFTEQGAFY
+206 
-216 IDENGVATF
+216 
-225 KGRQFVYD
+225 
-233 AQAASPTVFNQTG
+233 
-246 GISYAG
+246 
-252 ITFALDDKTIVNK
+252 
-265 ATVTRIGGTAGQ
+265 
-277 TTAQRVQSILT
+277 
-288 MIAWPPAF
+288 
-296 TSIGTG
+296 
-302 ATTCVAD
+302 C
-309 PGTTRTVLEAIQT
+309 
-322 AEFTEQGAFYID
+322 EFTEQGAFYID

-344 QYVYDAQAASPTV
+344 QYVYDAQSASPTV
-357 FNQTGTGINYA
+357 FNQTGGISYA

-375 DKTIVNKASVTR
+375 DKQIVNKASVTR

-401 AQYFTRSITATDML
+401 AQYFTRAITATDML
-415 MQTDAN
+415 MQTDPV
-421 ALALATAYVDSR
+421 ALSLATAYVQSR
-433 KETSIRI
+433 AETSIRI

-455 VTAALSL
+455 ITAALSL

-497 WTTTIA
+497 WTTTLA
-503 TQEPLLDVMYQN
+503 TQEALLDVMY

>member
-1 MALPATLVVKINLS
+1 MALPATLSVKINLS
-15 GGASFGNPF
+15 GGASFGPPL
-24 ILGTSQLGFAEL
+24 ILGTGKLGESEL
-36 ASSVPVIVD
+36 VASLPIIVD
-45 VSAQTLNISTRRGR
+45 VSNQTTNISTRRGR
-59 NLIQDQYESGQATI
+59 NLLQDNYESGQATI
-73 RINDPDGDWNPQNTS
+73 RVVDPDGDFNPQNTS
-88 SPYYGLLQ
+88 SPYFGLLQ

-104 AIYGATTYGL
+104 AIYAGNTYGL

-125 YPTGQETGYV
+125 YPTGQEVGYV

-167 QSILTMIAWPPAFTS
+167 QSILSMIAWPA
-182 IGTGATTCVVDPGT
+182 
-196 TRTVLEAIQT
+196 
-206 AEFTEQGAFY
+206 
-216 IDENGVATF
+216 
-225 KGRQFVYD
+225 
-233 AQAASPTVFNQTG
+233 
-246 GISYAG
+246 
-252 ITFALDDKTIVNK
+252 
-265 ATVTRIGGTAGQ
+265 
-277 TTAQRVQSILT
+277 
-288 MIAWPPAF
+288 AF

-322 AEFTEQGAFYID
+322 AEFTEQGAFYIN

-344 QYVYDAQAASPTV
+344 QFVYDAQAASPTV

-375 DKTIVNKASVTR
+375 DKTIVNKATVTR
-387 IGGTTQTYSDATSI
+387 IGGTAQTYSDATSI
-401 AQYFTRSITATDML
+401 AQYFTRSITATEML

-440 ETITLDLMTPSYTAG
+440 ETITLDLVTPNYTAG

-462 DFFNTVDITNE
+462 DFFDTVDITNE

-503 TQEPLLDVMYQN
+503 TQEPLLDVMY

>member
-1 MALPATLVVKINLS
+1 MALPATIVVKINLS

-36 ASSVPVIVD
+36 ASSIPVIVD
-45 VSAQTLNISTRRGR
+45 VSTSTLNISSRRGR
-59 NLIQDQYESGQATI
+59 NLLQDNYESGQATI
-73 RINDPDGDWNPQNTS
+73 RVVDPNGDWNPQNTS

-104 AIYGATTYGL
+104 AIYGGTTYGL

-125 YPTGQETGYV
+125 YPRGQETGYV
-135 TFICYDAFRLM
+135 DFICYDAFRLM

-151 TTVTGGTAG
+151 TTVT
-160 QTTAQRV
+160 
-167 QSILTMIAWPPAFTS
+167 
-182 IGTGATTCVVDPGT
+182 
-196 TRTVLEAIQT
+196 
-206 AEFTEQGAFY
+206 
-216 IDENGVATF
+216 
-225 KGRQFVYD
+225 
-233 AQAASPTVFNQTG
+233 
-246 GISYAG
+246 
-252 ITFALDDKTIVNK
+252 
-265 ATVTRIGGTAGQ
+265 GGTAGQ

-344 QYVYDAQAASPTV
+344 QFVYDAQAASPTV
-357 FNQTGTGINYA
+357 FNQTSGISYA

-375 DKTIVNKASVTR
+375 DKTIVNKATVTR
-387 IGGTTQTYSDATSI
+387 IGGTAQTYSDATSI

-421 ALALATAYVDSR
+421 ALSLATAYVDSR

-440 ETITLDLMTPSYTAG
+440 ETITLDLMTPSYSAG
-455 VTAALSL
+455 ITAALSL
-462 DFFNTVDITNE
+462 DFFDTVDITNE

>member
-36 ASSVPVIVD
+36 ASAIPVIVD
-45 VSAQTLNISTRRGR
+45 VSAQTTNISTRRGR
-59 NLIQDQYESGQATI
+59 NLLQDNYESGQATI
-73 RINDPDGDWNPQNTS
+73 RVVDPNGDFNPQNTS
-88 SPYYGLLQ
+88 SPYFGLLQ

-104 AIYGATTYGL
+104 AIYGGVTYGL

-125 YPTGQETGYV
+125 YPTGQELGYV

-182 IGTGATTCVVDPGT
+182 IGTGATTCVADPAT

-233 AQAASPTVFNQTG
+233 AQAASPTIFNQTG
-246 GISYAG
+246 TGINYAG

-265 ATVTRIGGTAGQ
+265 ATVTRIGGTA
-277 TTAQRVQSILT
+277 
-288 MIAWPPAF
+288 
-296 TSIGTG
+296 
-302 ATTCVAD
+302 
-309 PGTTRTVLEAIQT
+309 
-322 AEFTEQGAFYID
+322 
-334 ENGVATFKGR
+334 
-344 QYVYDAQAASPTV
+344 
-357 FNQTGTGINYA
+357 
-368 GITFALD
+368 
-375 DKTIVNKASVTR
+375 
-387 IGGTTQTYSDATSI
+387 QTYSDATSI

-440 ETITLDLMTPSYTAG
+440 ETITLDLMTPSYSAG
-455 VTAALSL
+455 ITAALSL

-503 TQEPLLDVMYQN
+503 TQEPLLDVMY

>member
-1 MALPATLVVKINLS
+1 MALPATIVVKINLS

-24 ILGTSQLGFAEL
+24 ILGTSQLGFAEF

-45 VSAQTLNISTRRGR
+45 VSTSTLNISTRRGR
-59 NLIQDQYESGQATI
+59 NLLQDSYEAGQATI
-73 RINDPDGDWNPQNTS
+73 RVVDPNGDWNPQNTS

-104 AIYGATTYGL
+104 AIYSGTTYGL

-125 YPTGQETGYV
+125 YPRGQETGYV
-135 TFICYDAFRLM
+135 DFICFDAFRLM

-151 TTVTGGTAG
+151 TTVTGGIAG
-160 QTTAQRV
+160 QTTAERV
-167 QSILTMIAWPPAFTS
+167 NSILNMIGWPPSFKS
-182 IGTGATTCVVDPGT
+182 IGTGATTCVADPGNQ
-196 TRTVLEAIQT
+196 RTVLEAIQT

-216 IDENGVATF
+216 IDANSIATF

-233 AQAASPTVFNQTG
+233 AQSASPT
-246 GISYAG
+246 I
-252 ITFALDDKTIVNK
+252 
-265 ATVTRIGGTAGQ
+265 
-277 TTAQRVQSILT
+277 
-288 MIAWPPAF
+288 
-296 TSIGTG
+296 
-302 ATTCVAD
+302 
-309 PGTTRTVLEAIQT
+309 
-322 AEFTEQGAFYID
+322 
-334 ENGVATFKGR
+334 
-344 QYVYDAQAASPTV
+344 

-375 DKTIVNKASVTR
+375 DKTIVNQATVTR
-387 IGGTTQTYSDATSI
+387 IGGTAQTYSDSASI
-401 AQYFTRSITATDML
+401 AAYFTRSVTADDML

-421 ALALATAYVDSR
+421 ALSLATAYVTSR
-433 KETSIRI
+433 KDTSIRI
-440 ETITLDLMTPSYTAG
+440 ETITLDLTTPSYSTG

-462 DFFNTVDITNE
+462 DFFDTVDITNE

-489 AHNITPNT
+489 AHTITPNT

-503 TQEPLLDVMYQN
+503 TQEPLLDVMY